1 MNVININEANNHGKC
16 VRMGSRVYMIAT
28 APNARSYDDSYGLV
42 DLTSGVFRNFFDF
55 IEYAEDCGYEFIGHD
70 IEDCKKCD
78 FYGMEEVPNLFR

>member
-16 VRMGSRVYMIAT
+16 VRMGARVYMIAT
-28 APNARSYDDSYGLV
+28 TPNTRSYDDSYGLV

-55 IEYAEDCGYEFIGHD
+55 IEYAEECGYEFIGHD